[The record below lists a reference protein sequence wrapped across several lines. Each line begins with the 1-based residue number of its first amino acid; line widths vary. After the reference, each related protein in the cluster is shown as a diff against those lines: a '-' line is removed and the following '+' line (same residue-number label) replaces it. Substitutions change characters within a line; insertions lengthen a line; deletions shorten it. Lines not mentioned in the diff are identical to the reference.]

1 MRLFTALDLPSDTL
15 STLGELLA
23 TLKPEAPIKWSP
35 VENLHITTKFIGEWP
50 ESRLDQLDEAL
61 QPLRY
66 RNSLYIEIRG
76 LGWFP
81 NPTSPRVFW
90 AGIRGGD
97 ALPSLANATDDALV
111 PLGIPRETGP
121 YSPHLTL
128 ARVKDRVPLQILHA
142 KVQHLMLD
150 HIADFCAAAF
160 YLYSSTP
167 GPQSSLYKKLRSYHF
182 ELPTQT
188 S

>member
-1 MRLFTALDLPSDTL
+1 MRLFTGLDLPSDTL
-15 STLGELLA
+15 SSLGKLLGEL
-23 TLKPEAPIKWSP
+23 KCEAPIKWSP

-61 QPLRY
+61 QPLRF
-66 RNSLYIEIRG
+66 RNSFCIEIRG

-81 NPTSPRVFW
+81 NSTSPRVFW
-90 AGIRGGD
+90 AGIHGGEP
-97 ALPSLANATDDALV
+97 LPTLANATDDALI
-111 PLGIPRETGP
+111 PLGIARETGP

-128 ARVKDRVPLQILHA
+128 ARIKDRVPLQGLRA

-150 HIADFCAAAF
+150 HIADFRAAAF
-160 YLYSSTP
+160 YLYCSTP
-167 GPQSSLYKKLRSYHF
+167 GSQTSVYQKLRSYHF
-182 ELPTQT
+182 ERPAQT